1 MNHIGSSILLSFT
14 SFNYNKLGVRIQQE
28 KCSCPRNTLAFKF
41 GAWAHVVLDTATAGS
56 SSEFDSIGLPIYGY
70 PCRIV
75 SFDFVSSKS
84 HALTKLINDIDANQ
98 LLRIPREGGGI
109 STYPKK
115 PQRSFSSPEGLPR
128 TRNYYILLKLLLVI
142 NYSGII

>member
-98 LLRIPREGGGI
+98 LLRIPREGGG
-109 STYPKK
+109 Y
-115 PQRSFSSPEGLPR
+115 QRTQKNRSDLFPH
-128 TRNYYILLKLLLVI
+128 LKA
-142 NYSGII
+142 YRARGIIISY